1 MKTILALLLL
11 STFALA
17 QEPRR
22 FGWLG
27 DSGQKRVM
35 MMAPAAW
42 DTETP
47 AAQSDLSNGLPS
59 VMNQGN
65 LGSCVAQAT
74 VCAWSYAL
82 RKQGEDH
89 LPISRLLVYYEARKA
104 IGTTSWDSGSQIVDA
119 VNWLQ
124 RWGSC
129 KEPMWPYDIR
139 RFTQKAPN
147 AAYTEAKKHKLV
159 QARKVDNADGRSIRL
174 ALTNG
179 YPVVVGSLVYSGINR
194 ITRQDYVLAM
204 PRKGERP
211 IGGHAYVLV
220 GHDDRKGLYRARNS
234 WGTGWG
240 NRGDFFVPYSY
251 IHSARIT
258 EDCWVLLSV
267 SSTQD

>member
-1 MKTILALLLL
+1 MKTLIAFLFLT
-11 STFALA
+11 SFAHA

-27 DSGQKRVM
+27 DSGQKRVT
-35 MMAPAAW
+35 MMAPGAW
-42 DTETP
+42 DIEEP
-47 AAQSDLSNGLPS
+47 AAKSDLSDGLPS

-74 VCAWSYAL
+74 VCAWSYAR

-129 KEPMWPYDIR
+129 KETLWPYDIR
-139 RFTQKAPN
+139 KFAQKAPN
-147 AAYTEAKKHKLV
+147 AAYAEAKNHRV
-159 QARKVDNADGRSIRL
+159 IQARKIANTDGQSIRL

-194 ITRQDYVLAM
+194 ITRRDYVLTM

-211 IGGHAYVLV
+211 IGGHAYLLV
-220 GHDDRKGLYRARNS
+220 GHDDQKRLYRARNS
-234 WGTGWG
+234 WGKWG
-240 NRGDFFVPYSY
+240 NNGDFLVPYDY
-251 IHSARIT
+251 IHSGRIT
-258 EDCWVLLSV
+258 EDCWTVLAVASK
-267 SSTQD
+267 